1 MSSRSYG
8 RLLQSDDESPGF
20 IFLCFWG
27 MLPLPVFCP
36 SMFSYAIR
44 CALFC
49 FVLVGVGSL
58 ARGGMTA
65 ETPYTDRGK
74 ADFDTALQ
82 LLNPWGNWSK
92 IDGKW
97 AFTPSDHE
105 APYTDGRWIYTEY
118 GWYWK
123 GTLPHS
129 WVTEHYG
136 YWKRGANKVWS
147 WFPGP
152 FWLPQIV
159 EIRATTKYIGWRTGE
174 VDDSGSFVEAPID
187 RYSKSDE
194 WTFVTLEQFANPV
207 TPALIAPLAVAKSQL
222 EDSTDCRHTYLT
234 YREIDRPGPHPAD
247 FTDLCRDGKMLAPGL
262 FDDHPIPTAPTPTPA
277 LTNAAAAM
285 TGTNAP
291 SLIGTAI
298 DPSAD
303 TRKVK
308 YWVTMS
314 LPTYWTAPPA
324 DAKAGEIYLYRPDFY
339 QDQDGIE
346 RRITL
351 WFNPLT
357 RTTLKELLGKNM
369 PGLKPGASGTGT
381 PATPASPA
389 VPAESAE
396 DSASNPFRSPLDER
410 FKGDTVNHAP
420 NASTKAPSSNAAS
433 NAAPTTPAPSGLA
446 PSGPSAP
453 KIPAPPAADGV
464 TPP

>member
-1 MSSRSYG
+1 
-8 RLLQSDDESPGF
+8 
-20 IFLCFWG
+20 
-27 MLPLPVFCP
+27 
-36 SMFSYAIR
+36 MFSHAIR

-49 FVLVGVGSL
+49 LALITLGSL

-65 ETPYTDRGK
+65 ETRYTDRGK
-74 ADFDTALQ
+74 ADFDTAMQ
-82 LLNPWGNWSK
+82 LLNPWGVWLK

-97 AFTPSDHE
+97 AYTPRDHE
-105 APYTDGRWIYTEY
+105 APYTNGRWIYTEY

-123 GTLPHS
+123 GALPHS
-129 WVTEHYG
+129 WATEHYG

-174 VDDSGSFVEAPID
+174 VDDTGSFVEAPID
-187 RYSKSDE
+187 RYSKPDE
-194 WTFVTLEQFANPV
+194 WTFVTLEQFANPI
-207 TPALIAPLAVAKSQL
+207 TPAIIASPAVAKSEL

-247 FTDLCRDGKMLAPGL
+247 FTDLCHDGLMVAPKL
-262 FDDHPIPTAPTPTPA
+262 FDDQPASAPPPPA
-277 LTNAAAAM
+277 PAVTNTAAAKM

-291 SLIGTAI
+291 SLLGAPV

-314 LPTYWTAPPA
+314 LPTYWTPSPA
-324 DAKAGEIYLYRPDFY
+324 DAKAGEIYSYRPDFY

-351 WFNPLT
+351 WFNPMT
-357 RTTLKELLGKNM
+357 RTSLKELLGKDM
-369 PGLKPGASGTGT
+369 PGLKSSGSPGGASAGGPST
-381 PATPASPA
+381 PAVPA
-389 VPAESAE
+389 VPAEETQS
-396 DSASNPFRSPLDER
+396 SGSNPFQSPLDQR
-410 FKGDTVNHAP
+410 FSGDTTSHAP
-420 NASTKAPSSNAAS
+420 NASTKAPSPLPSTNAV
-433 NAAPTTPAPSGLA
+433 PSGLA
-446 PSGPSAP
+446 PSGLATPKPPIAP
-453 KIPAPPAADGV
+453 ATNAAGGN
-464 TPP
+464 